1 MPLEIVYRRDITKI
15 ECDAIVNAANS
26 SLLGGG
32 GVDGAIHAAAGP
44 GLLEECRT
52 LGGCETGDAKMTKAY
67 DLPCKYVIHAV
78 GPVWGGGGHGEE
90 ELLRSCY
97 RRSLEL
103 AEENGCE
110 SVAFPL
116 ISAGVFGYPKNE
128 AFAVAV
134 DEIGRY
140 LRTSDLNVIIT
151 VFFHSGELARTR
163 LYERLRER
171 IYRSEP
177 AAYGAAAAR
186 PPAPSA
192 KPARRATFRSKKEK
206 RPEASFAFMAE
217 DRVETSL
224 EDRVETSLEERLKT
238 IDESFSQMLLRKI
251 DELGMTDAECYRRA
265 NIDRKLFSKI
275 RCDVNYK
282 PSKPTALAFAIALQ
296 LPLKE
301 ARELLMKAG
310 FALSPSSRSDII
322 VEYFIENGVYD
333 IFEINQA
340 LFVFDQ
346 PLLGA

>member
-32 GVDGAIHAAAGP
+32 GVDGAIHTAAGP

-52 LGGCETGDAKMTKAY
+52 LGGCETGDAKITKAY
-67 DLPCKYVIHAV
+67 DLPCKFVIHAV
-78 GPVWGGGGHGEE
+78 GPIWGGGGHGEE

-116 ISAGVFGYPKNE
+116 ISAGVFGYPKSE

-140 LRTSDLNVIIT
+140 LRTSDMNVIVT
-151 VFFHSGELARTR
+151 VFFHSNELARTR
-163 LYERLRER
+163 LYDALRARL
-171 IYRSEP
+171 YSEP
-177 AAYGAAAAR
+177 ASYGAAPAMASV
-186 PPAPSA
+186 PAP
-192 KPARRATFRSKKEK
+192 KPARRLTIRGSRQNK
-206 RPEASFAFMAE
+206 PETALAVMSEERDDA
-217 DRVETSL
+217 
-224 EDRVETSLEERLKT
+224 SLEERLKT

-265 NIDRKLFSKI
+265 NIDRRLFSKI
-275 RCDVNYK
+275 RSDVNYK
-282 PSKPTALAFAIALQ
+282 PSKATALAFAIALK

-301 ARELLMKAG
+301 AREFLMKAG
-310 FALSPSSRSDII
+310 FAFSPSSKFDVI

-340 LFVFDQ
+340 LYVFDQ

>member
-44 GLLEECRT
+44 GLLEECRK
-52 LGGCETGDAKMTKAY
+52 LGGCETGDAKITGAY
-67 DLPCKYVIHAV
+67 DLPCKYVIHTV
-78 GPVWGGGGHGEE
+78 GPIWGGGGNGEE

-97 RRSLEL
+97 RKSLEL
-103 AEENGCE
+103 AEKNGCE

-140 LRTSDLNVIIT
+140 LMTSDMNVLIT
-151 VFFHSGELARTR
+151 VYFHSTELVRSR
-163 LYERLRER
+163 LYEALRAKL
-171 IYRSEP
+171 YSESASYGSY
-177 AAYGAAAAR
+177 AASA
-186 PPAPSA
+186 PAPSA
-192 KPARRATFRSKKEK
+192 KPARRLPAHKARKTDMTL
-206 RPEASFAFMAE
+206 AFMAE
-217 DRVETSL
+217 EL
-224 EDRVETSLEERLKT
+224 EEDSLEERLKT

-282 PSKPTALAFAIALQ
+282 PSKATALAFAIALK

-301 ARELLMKAG
+301 TRELLMKAG
-310 FALSPSSRSDII
+310 FALSPSNRSDII
-322 VEYFIENGVYD
+322 VQFFIERGEYD
-333 IFEINQA
+333 IFIINEA
-340 LFVFDQ
+340 LFAFDQ
-346 PLLGA
+346 ALLGA

>member
-52 LGGCETGDAKMTKAY
+52 LGGCETGGAKITKAY
-67 DLPCKYVIHAV
+67 DLPCKFVIHAV

-97 RRSLEL
+97 RKSLEL
-103 AEENGCE
+103 AEQNGCE

-140 LRTSDLNVIIT
+140 LTASDMNVILT
-151 VFFHSGELARTR
+151 VYFRSNDSVRGR
-163 LYERLRER
+163 LYEALRAKL
-171 IYRSEP
+171 YSEP
-177 AAYGAAAAR
+177 AAYGAAAR
-186 PPAPSA
+186 TSAPSA
-192 KPARRATFRSKKEK
+192 KPARRMSVRFKKES
-206 RPEASFAFMAE
+206 RPDASFAFMAE
-217 DRVETSL
+217 ARDEASL
-224 EDRVETSLEERLKT
+224 EQRLKT

-251 DELGMTDAECYRRA
+251 DELGITDAECYRRA
-265 NIDRKLFSKI
+265 NIDRRLFSKI
-275 RCDVNYK
+275 RSDVNYK
-282 PSKPTALAFAIALQ
+282 PSKATALAFAIALK
-296 LPLKE
+296 LPLEE

-310 FALSPSSRSDII
+310 FALSPSSRFDII
-322 VEYFIENGVYD
+322 VEFYIENGVYD
-333 IFEINQA
+333 VYEINRA
-340 LFVFDQ
+340 LFDFDQ